1 MRSIKLSL
9 AAASLVCAFSTAAL
23 ASNADFTLVNKTGY
37 QIDEV
42 YVSAAAAKNWGTDI
56 MGPNAIA
63 DGASVD
69 VTFAHG
75 ASACM
80 FDIKVVYADK
90 DTAEFGNVNLCQ
102 YEKISLS
109 WDGKKTHA
117 TGE

>member
-1 MRSIKLSL
+1 MRSLKLSL
-9 AAASLVCAFSTAAL
+9 AAAGMMFAFCGAAM
-23 ASNADFTLVNKTGY
+23 ASNADFTLINKTGY

-42 YVSAAAAKNWGTDI
+42 YVSAASAKKWGSDI

-69 VTFAHG
+69 ITFAHG
-75 ASACM
+75 GSACM
-80 FDIKVVYADK
+80 FDIKVVYEDK

-109 WDGKKTHA
+109 WDGKQTRA

>member
-1 MRSIKLSL
+1 MRSLKLSL
-9 AAASLVCAFSTAAL
+9 AAAGLTFAFSAAAS
-23 ASNADFTLVNKTGY
+23 ASNADFTLINKTGA

-42 YVSAAAAKNWGTDI
+42 YVSAASAKNWGTDI

-63 DGASVD
+63 ADASVD
-69 VTFAHG
+69 ITFPHG
-75 ASACM
+75 GEACM

-90 DTAEFGNVNLCQ
+90 DTAEFSNVNLCK

-109 WDGKKTHA
+109 WDGKQTRA